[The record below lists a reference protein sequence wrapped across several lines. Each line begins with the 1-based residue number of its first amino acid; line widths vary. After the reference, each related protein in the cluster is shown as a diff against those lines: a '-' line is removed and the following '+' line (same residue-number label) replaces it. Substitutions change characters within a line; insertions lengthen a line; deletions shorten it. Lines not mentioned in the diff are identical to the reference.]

1 MSAPEDSQLR
11 IEPIDYHHEAAF
23 LRSNHKVPDFDAWFG
38 FTPSTDFNEFV
49 LRMQCYAAG
58 INLPAGHVPST
69 FMLALVGDKV
79 VGRVSIRHVLNEQ
92 LFTLG
97 GHIGYCVVPEER
109 GKGYAT
115 RMLALAL
122 DYARS
127 HLRVDRALLTCDES
141 NKASRRVIEKNG
153 GVLEDTRPVPGGG
166 PRRMRFWIDL
176 EGGGRGNG
184 EGGQ

>member
-1 MSAPEDSQLR
+1 MSAHEDSQLR

-97 GHIGYCVVPEER
+97 GHHRLLRRPR
-109 GKGYAT
+109 GARQGLCHPDARGSRSTTPAAT
-115 RMLALAL
+115 CA
-122 DYARS
+122 
-127 HLRVDRALLTCDES
+127 
-141 NKASRRVIEKNG
+141 
-153 GVLEDTRPVPGGG
+153 
-166 PRRMRFWIDL
+166 
-176 EGGGRGNG
+176 
-184 EGGQ
+184 